1 MSPGKVG
8 FRAVVTGTE
17 STGKS
22 TLTAELSAF
31 FGCSFSQEAARLYVE
46 DHRRPLTVDDV
57 EPIASQQQ
65 ALLRSAMAS
74 AEELV
79 LHDTDLWSTVI
90 YADHYYRFRSER
102 LLSNARQLSADL
114 YLLCDIDLPW
124 VAEPFFRDQG
134 KPKER
139 DDLHN
144 RFVDLLDREQLSWC
158 LIRGTGESRTQ
169 SAIEALTMALKQRA
183 HAR

>member
-57 EPIASQQQ
+57 EPI
-65 ALLRSAMAS
+65 AMAS

-139 DDLHN
+139 GDLHN
-144 RFVDLLDREQLSWC
+144 RFVDLLDREQLSWR

-169 SAIEALTMALKQRA
+169 SAIEALTMALRQRA

>member
-1 MSPGKVG
+1 
-8 FRAVVTGTE
+8 
-17 STGKS
+17 
-22 TLTAELSAF
+22 
-31 FGCSFSQEAARLYVE
+31 
-46 DHRRPLTVDDV
+46 VDDV

-90 YADHYYRFRSER
+90 YADHHYRFRSER
-102 LLSNARQLSADL
+102 LLSDARQLSADL

-139 DDLHN
+139 GDLHN
-144 RFVDLLDREQLSWC
+144 RFVDLLDREQLSWR

-169 SAIEALTMALKQRA
+169 SAIEALTMALRQRA